1 MTELSSLFTAIPQLP
16 RRLKLLLLWYTASII
31 AATIIFNQPISI
43 VRTVFFWAIYLVL
56 MRGLIRMSYPAWLAA
71 WVIQTLGM
79 CVFSVAFLSM
89 LVMLEPTVKNVM
101 IVVVVGL
108 LAWLSWRFYLYLDAK
123 DTRVLF
129 NAPLQRPLLK
139 PAPPYSQTDH

>member
-1 MTELSSLFTAIPQLP
+1 
-16 RRLKLLLLWYTASII
+16 
-31 AATIIFNQPISI
+31 
-43 VRTVFFWAIYLVL
+43 

-89 LVMLEPTVKNVM
+89 LVMLEPTVKNLM